1 MFVGGCAGST
11 GGAIKCVRILIL
23 LKHGAKELKQ
33 LIHPHAVIPV
43 KLGGKIL
50 SPGTIN
56 GVWALS
62 FLYMLVFVLA
72 SLAVSLLGADIL
84 TAVSAVATTLGNTGP
99 GLAEV
104 GPMDNFAHLHAA
116 SKWILT
122 FCMLCGRLEI
132 YTLLILFAP
141 SSGESEVVS
150 LIVFFLE
157 AEAWTGRGDG
167 GAIRESTGSL

>member
-84 TAVSAVATTLGNTGP
+84 TAVSAGATTLGNTGP

-104 GPMDNFAHLHAA
+104 GPRDNFAHLHAA

-132 YTLLILFAP
+132 YTLLILFVP
-141 SSGESEVVS
+141 E
-150 LIVFFLE
+150 F
-157 AEAWTGRGDG
+157 WRK
-167 GAIRESTGSL
+167 